1 MVAGLQEEDIAI
13 AERRDPNVVP
23 PNSLRAHHARLCTA
37 SASGESGAGHASPSP
52 PACRGT
58 IAAID
63 AGVNTFATV
72 ASVDGP
78 PLKLGTG
85 MDRRLLAD
93 FGREIDR
100 LETVIKD
107 PWLLKED
114 RCALSRKIA
123 RLRRRAKN
131 VVTDAVH
138 EFSLLLASRYRV
150 VFLPRFRVADM
161 VGGGRLGSTVVRRM
175 LSVGHGKFR
184 SLLVAKAAMYGC
196 TIIEAS
202 GPGVRVAVRLFVTGV
217 RRQLEFASVFVL
229 VCVCV
234 CVCLRARV

>member
-13 AERRDPNVVP
+13 AERRDPNDVP

-37 SASGESGAGHASPSP
+37 SASGESGAGHASSSP
-52 PACRGT
+52 PASRVT

-107 PWLLKED
+107 PRLLKED
-114 RCALSRKIA
+114 RRALSRKIA

-138 EFSLLLASRYRV
+138 EFSLLLAS
-150 VFLPRFRVADM
+150 
-161 VGGGRLGSTVVRRM
+161 
-175 LSVGHGKFR
+175 
-184 SLLVAKAAMYGC
+184 
-196 TIIEAS
+196 
-202 GPGVRVAVRLFVTGV
+202 
-217 RRQLEFASVFVL
+217 Q
-229 VCVCV
+229 
-234 CVCLRARV
+234 